1 VAVQVSIPLTEIH
14 YDEDFNCRGRIAP
27 IDVIDLAKDIRQ
39 RGQLQAVLLSPYNEE
54 EQKRI
59 GFKYR
64 LIAGY
69 RRFTAHEV
77 LSQGRDGDPRFSSI
91 DCVIRDDMRDEAE
104 ARFLNLAENIQRQD
118 LNIVQEAKALSKLE
132 ELGISEVDAAERLG
146 KSRGWVQVR
155 YMLLRMPEDVQNE
168 VRAGMV
174 TQTDI
179 RDLYSIFT
187 TAGEG
192 ATRTAVK
199 DLKQAKQS
207 GRKGARVKSPKKK
220 KPTKRHRKR
229 GELFEMQDHIREQ
242 FGNGT
247 MTVLLAWAAGEV
259 GDSDLH
265 TALKQEA
272 SDLDI
277 PYKMP
282 IE

>member
-1 VAVQVSIPLTEIH
+1 MAVQVSIPLSEIH
-14 YDEDFNCRGRIAP
+14 YDENFNCRGRIAP
-27 IDVIDLAKDIRQ
+27 IDVIDLAKDIRL

-54 EQKRI
+54 EQKEL

-77 LSQGRDGDPRFSSI
+77 LSQGRDGDTRFSSI

-104 ARFLNLAENIQRQD
+104 ARFLNLAENIQRED
-118 LNIVQEAKALSKLE
+118 LNIVQEARALKKLE
-132 ELGISEVDAAERLG
+132 ELGITETDAADRLG

-155 YMLLRMPEDVQNE
+155 YMLLRLPNDVQDE

-179 RDLYSIFT
+179 RDLYSIFS

-192 ATRTAVK
+192 PTREAVK
-199 DLKQAKQS
+199 LLKQAKQS
-207 GRKGARVKSPKKK
+207 GRKGVRVKTPKKK
-220 KPTKRHRKR
+220 ISKSHRKR
-229 GELFEMQDHIREQ
+229 GELFAMQDHIREQ
-242 FGNGT
+242 FGNGE

-259 GDSDLH
+259 DEADLH
-265 TALKQEA
+265 LALKTKA
-272 SDLDI
+272 IDIGI

-282 IE
+282 IS